1 MIQRII
7 KLISV
12 NCTLH
17 NLHSWLT
24 FAYQSSCTSS
34 SSCLPVEPIHGST
47 QSQRL
52 LSSAGLMT
60 AKKAKIKTVIF
71 SPAYKLREK
80 CSTTYRNRVLLNL
93 NNNYL
98 SNINHITH
106 QSKPLQLQMRYVCL
120 KKNVYLWKEKSIY
133 VWKNFQ
139 LLFCKTT
146 VNKATSLN
154 TLKLHLF
161 SNSFSSVT
169 VFQLPKISHLKS
181 LFQRFG
187 PWMLLC

>member
-1 MIQRII
+1 MWIVLCII
-7 KLISV
+7 YTVDLHSLINHLAQVQALVCQLSPSTV
-12 NCTLH
+12 QH
-17 NLHSWLT
+17 NLKDCSHQPAWWLQKKQKLK
-24 FAYQSSCTSS
+24 QSF
-34 SSCLPVEPIHGST
+34 
-47 QSQRL
+47 
-52 LSSAGLMT
+52 
-60 AKKAKIKTVIF
+60 F
-71 SPAYKLREK
+71 SPAYKLSEK
-80 CSTTYRNRVLLNL
+80 CSTTYRNRVLFNL

-120 KKNVYLWKEKSIY
+120 KKNVYLWKEKRIY